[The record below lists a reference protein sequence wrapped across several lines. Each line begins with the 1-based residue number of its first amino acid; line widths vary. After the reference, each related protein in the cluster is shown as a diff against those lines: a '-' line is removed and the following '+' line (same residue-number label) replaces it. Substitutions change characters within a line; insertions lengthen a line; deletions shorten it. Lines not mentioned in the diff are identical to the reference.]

1 VHKDAQN
8 PPTRIAVSPHRAP
21 RPYRTTFVN
30 ATTTIMFSAVPP
42 GAGRGQAGK
51 LTLQSMMLRFAIVLL
66 VASSGWAQDVARMEQ
81 VIQSYT
87 ANRQFMG
94 SVLVAKRTDVLLSK
108 GYGSA
113 NLEWDVPNSPAT
125 KFRLGSITKQFTA
138 ASILLLQERGKLN
151 VEDPVKK
158 YMADAPAAWD
168 KITIYNLLTHTSGIP
183 SFTSFPEYAKWEPF
197 ATTPAEAV
205 ARFRDKPLDFAPGE
219 KWSYSNS
226 GYLLLGYL
234 IEKITGG
241 SYEKFV
247 RENIFT
253 PLGMR
258 DSGYDSN
265 SAVIAHRAAGYTL
278 GKDGLE
284 NAGFVHMTVPQAAGS
299 LYSTTEDLLKWEQG
313 LFGGKLLSAASL
325 KTMTTPF
332 KSDYG
337 CGLFVA
343 TKDGLKAIQHG
354 GGIEGFN
361 TQLTYYPDDRLTVV
375 VLGNVNGVA
384 PSEIAAKLSAVVHGE
399 VVKLPA
405 ERTEVQVAAQ
415 VLAKYAGTY
424 ELGSGVT
431 ATVTVEGGR
440 LMTQLT
446 GEPKLELFAESE
458 TRFFLKVVDAQV
470 EFFMDASG
478 AVTHLVV
485 HQGGRDQKAARVS
498 DKAEGPAPRKEI
510 QVSPQVLAKYAG
522 TYELG
527 PGVEVTMMVEDG
539 RLMTQITGQPKFE
552 LFAESENRFF
562 LKVVEAQVEFFTDAS
577 GAVTH
582 LVIHQGGQETKAA
595 KK

>member
-1 VHKDAQN
+1 
-8 PPTRIAVSPHRAP
+8 
-21 RPYRTTFVN
+21 
-30 ATTTIMFSAVPP
+30 
-42 GAGRGQAGK
+42 
-51 LTLQSMMLRFAIVLL
+51 MMLRFAIALL
-66 VASSGWAQDVARMEQ
+66 VASCGWAQDVARMEQ
-81 VIQSYT
+81 VIRSYT
-87 ANRQFMG
+87 TNRQFMG
-94 SVLVAKRTDVLLSK
+94 SALVAKGAEVLLSK

-113 NLEWDVPNSPAT
+113 NLEWDVPNTPVT

-183 SFTSFPEYAKWEPF
+183 SFTGFPEYSKWEPF
-197 ATTPAEAV
+197 ATTAAEEV

-226 GYLLLGYL
+226 GYVLLGYL

-247 RENIFT
+247 RDNIFT

-265 SAVIAHRAAGYTL
+265 AAVIAHRAAGYTR

-284 NAGFVHMTVPQAAGS
+284 NAGFINMTVPHAAGA

-332 KSDYG
+332 KNDYA
-337 CGLFVA
+337 CGLFVQ
-343 TKDGLKAIQHG
+343 TKDGRKAIQHG

-361 TQLTYYPDDRLTVV
+361 TQLTYYPDDKLTVV
-375 VLGNVNGVA
+375 VLANVNGAA
-384 PSEIAAKLSAVVHGE
+384 PGDIAAKLAAVAHGE
-399 VVKLPA
+399 AVTLA
-405 ERTEVQVAAQ
+405 TERKEVQVAPQ

-424 ELGSGVT
+424 EVGPGVM

-470 EFFMDASG
+470 EFFTDASG
-478 AVTHLVV
+478 AVSHLVI
-485 HQGGRDQKAARVS
+485 HQGGRDQKAARTG

-522 TYELG
+522 TYRLG
-527 PGVEVTMMVEDG
+527 PGVEATMTVEGG

-552 LFAESENRFF
+552 LFAESETKFF

-582 LVIHQGGQETKAA
+582 LMIHQGGQETKAA
-595 KK
+595 KE